1 MRSEQNRTGPK
12 CANVQL
18 LKKGSCNLRTIKILF
33 FNTIILLLS
42 SVILQII
49 NMFFSIFI
57 SNTIGEEA
65 VGVFSLVMSVYTFG
79 ITLASAGI
87 NISAT
92 RVVSEELACN
102 NEIGAK
108 QATKRCLFFSL
119 IFGICASLIFFFLAD
134 FITIHCLHS
143 RISKN
148 VIYLIC
154 IALPFISMS
163 SAVNGYFTAV
173 RRVYKNA
180 IAKFGE
186 EFVKIFFTAIL
197 LKSFMPDGIDYAC
210 YSLILA
216 DVISEVTSFLHL
228 YYLYLRD
235 KHSSPIESRYKDLDS
250 YNKRILRITI
260 PVALTSYL
268 RSGLSTAKQLI
279 IPFSLQKSGMN
290 SSNSLI
296 AYGIVNGMAMPII
309 MFPVSLIISFSS
321 LLVPEFSR
329 CYTQEKYSK
338 IKLIS
343 VIILTCTLIF
353 AIIIAILIFIFADN
367 LSMWIYHKSE
377 IAKYLRILSPL
388 VIVMYLDIVIDSILK
403 GLDAQVDV
411 MAVNIFDCLV
421 SISFIYFLVPILG
434 FSGYIISIFISEII
448 NFSLSGYKLLR
459 ILKKFDL
466 KPNLKMRKTEP
477 VPNAQ

>member
-1 MRSEQNRTGPK
+1 M
-12 CANVQL
+12 
-18 LKKGSCNLRTIKILF
+18 
-33 FNTIILLLS
+33 S
-42 SVILQII
+42 SIILQII
-49 NMFFSIFI
+49 GMFFNIFI

-65 VGVFSLVMSVYTFG
+65 VGVFSLVMSVYLFG

-92 RVVSEELACN
+92 RVVAEELACN

-108 QATKRCLFFSL
+108 KAAKRCIFFSL
-119 IFGICASLIFFFLAD
+119 VFGICASLIFFIYSD
-134 FITIHCLHS
+134 FIVEKCLHN

-154 IALPFISMS
+154 IALPSISMS

-180 IAKFGE
+180 IAKFFE
-186 EFVKIFFTAIL
+186 EFVKIICTAFL

-216 DVISEVTSFLHL
+216 DVISEVLSFV
-228 YYLYLRD
+228 YLYILYIFD
-235 KHSSPIESRYKDLDS
+235 KRKGLLESRFRDIDS

-268 RSGLSTAKQLI
+268 RSGLSTLKQLI
-279 IPFSLQKSGMN
+279 IPSSLQKSGMN

-309 MFPVSLIISFSS
+309 MFPVILVTSFSG

-329 CYTQEKYSK
+329 FHIEKNYKK
-338 IKLIS
+338 IRNISSIVLIG
-343 VIILTCTLIF
+343 TFIF
-353 AIIIAILIFIFADN
+353 SIIIAILVFAFANN
-367 LSMWIYHKSE
+367 LSVALYNKIE

-388 VIVMYLDIVIDSILK
+388 IIIMYLDIVIDSILK
-403 GLDAQVDV
+403 GLDAQVSV
-411 MAVNIFDCLV
+411 MAINVFDCIV
-421 SISFIYFLVPILG
+421 SICFIYFLVPILG

-448 NFSLSGYKLLR
+448 DFTLSGYKLLK
-459 ILKKFDL
+459 ILQKC
-466 KPNLKMRKTEP
+466 
-477 VPNAQ
+477 

>member
-1 MRSEQNRTGPK
+1 M
-12 CANVQL
+12 
-18 LKKGSCNLRTIKILF
+18 
-33 FNTIILLLS
+33 S
-42 SVILQII
+42 SIILQII
-49 NMFFSIFI
+49 GMFFNIYI

-65 VGVFSLVMSVYTFG
+65 VGVFSLVMSVYLFG

-92 RVVSEELACN
+92 RVVAEELACN

-108 QATKRCLFFSL
+108 KAAKRCIFFSL
-119 IFGICASLIFFFLAD
+119 VFGICASLIFFIYSD
-134 FITIHCLHS
+134 FIVEKCLHN

-154 IALPFISMS
+154 IALPSISMS

-180 IAKFGE
+180 IAKFFE
-186 EFVKIFFTAIL
+186 EFVKIICTAFL

-216 DVISEVTSFLHL
+216 DVISEVLSFV
-228 YYLYLRD
+228 YLYILYIFD
-235 KHSSPIESRYKDLDS
+235 KRKGLLESRFRDIDS

-268 RSGLSTAKQLI
+268 RSGLSTLKQLI
-279 IPFSLQKSGMN
+279 IPSSLQKSGMN

-309 MFPVSLIISFSS
+309 MFPVILVTSFSG

-329 CYTQEKYSK
+329 FHIEKNYKK
-338 IKLIS
+338 IRNISSIVLIG
-343 VIILTCTLIF
+343 TFIF
-353 AIIIAILIFIFADN
+353 SIIIAILVFAFANN
-367 LSMWIYHKSE
+367 LSIALYNKIE

-388 VIVMYLDIVIDSILK
+388 IIIMYLDIVIDSILK
-403 GLDAQVDV
+403 GLDAQVSV
-411 MAVNIFDCLV
+411 MAINVFDCIV
-421 SISFIYFLVPILG
+421 SICFIYFLVPILG

-448 NFSLSGYKLLR
+448 DFTLSGYKLLK
-459 ILKKFDL
+459 ILQKC
-466 KPNLKMRKTEP
+466 
-477 VPNAQ
+477 

>member
-1 MRSEQNRTGPK
+1 MKT
-12 CANVQL
+12 
-18 LKKGSCNLRTIKILF
+18 LKLF
-33 FNTIILLLS
+33 IFNTLILLMS
-42 SVILQII
+42 SIILQII
-49 NMFFSIFI
+49 GMFFNIYI

-65 VGVFSLVMSVYTFG
+65 VGVFSLVMSVYLFG

-92 RVVSEELACN
+92 RVVAEELACN
-102 NEIGAK
+102 NEVGAK
-108 QATKRCLFFSL
+108 KAAKRCIFFSL
-119 IFGICASLIFFFLAD
+119 VFGICASLIFFICSD
-134 FITIHCLHS
+134 FIVEKCLHN

-154 IALPFISMS
+154 IALPSISMS

-180 IAKFGE
+180 IAKFFE
-186 EFVKIFFTAIL
+186 EFVKIICTAFL

-216 DVISEVTSFLHL
+216 DVISEVLSFV
-228 YYLYLRD
+228 YLYILYIFD
-235 KHSSPIESRYKDLDS
+235 KRKGLLESRFRDIDS

-268 RSGLSTAKQLI
+268 RSGLSTLKQLI
-279 IPFSLQKSGMN
+279 IPSSLQKSGMN

-309 MFPVSLIISFSS
+309 MFPVILVTSFSG

-329 CYTQEKYSK
+329 FHIEKNYKK
-338 IKLIS
+338 IRNISSIVLIG
-343 VIILTCTLIF
+343 TFIF
-353 AIIIAILIFIFADN
+353 SIIIAILVFVFANN
-367 LSMWIYHKSE
+367 LSVALYNKIE

-388 VIVMYLDIVIDSILK
+388 IVIMYLDIVIDSILK
-403 GLDAQVDV
+403 GLDAQVSV
-411 MAVNIFDCLV
+411 MAINVFDCIV
-421 SISFIYFLVPILG
+421 SIGFIYFLVPILG

-448 NFSLSGYKLLR
+448 DFTLSGYKLLK
-459 ILKKFDL
+459 ILQKC
-466 KPNLKMRKTEP
+466 
-477 VPNAQ
+477 